1 MDIENI
7 LAIIFGIYCIVVI
20 ILFKIKYNKFLT
32 IGLSTLILGIIF
44 IVLGKKEEENQEHSD
59 NVNNIITVG
68 SITSVL
74 ALLILLKY
82 VYDRYHIKL
91 NNQYQKLSDELGIK
105 NDLTNLANNILNA
118 KPGSED
124 LFDMSCLD
132 LAKNTIGEAAYDQLL
147 DMRMKRPRQEVVNLC
162 GNIAKNYLGRK

>member
-7 LAIIFGIYCIVVI
+7 LAIIFGIYCIVII

-32 IGLSTLILGIIF
+32 IGLSTLLLGIIF
-44 IVLGKKEEENQEHSD
+44 IVLGKTEEENQEHSE

-91 NNQYQKLSDELGIK
+91 KNQYQKLEDID
-105 NDLTNLANNILNA
+105 NDLTILANNILNA

-124 LFDMSCLD
+124 SFDTDCLD
-132 LAKNTIGEAAYDQLL
+132 LAKNTMDYATYEQLL
-147 DMRMKRPRQEVVNLC
+147 DMKMKRPRQEVVNLC

>member
-7 LAIIFGIYCIVVI
+7 LAIIFFIYCVVI
-20 ILFKIKYNKFLT
+20 IILFIKKYNSFLT
-32 IGLSTLILGIIF
+32 VGLSTLILGIIF
-44 IVLGKKEEENQEHSD
+44 IVLGKKEEENQDHSE

-74 ALLILLKY
+74 ALLILLKH

-91 NNQYQKLSDELGIK
+91 NKTYGKLEDIE
-105 NDLTNLANNILNA
+105 NELTNLANNILNA
-118 KPGSED
+118 KQGSED
-124 LFDMSCLD
+124 SFDIDCLD
-132 LAKNTIGEAAYDQLL
+132 LAKNTIGDAAYDQLL